1 MLKSCCCFPNRQ
13 AVDTT
18 GAGDLFAAGFLYSLI
33 NGMDL
38 RRCGEIGCMAGGA
51 VVQTLV
57 RGCTVHGQG
66 QGQGQQAGL
75 TMCVHRSAQQS
86 NPKRRPVLA
95 MPVTRPASV
104 LFVCSPNSPGCGDG
118 P

>member
-1 MLKSCCCFPNRQ
+1 MTMLHIAAPDTWKMVTWHHRIPSCACLPPGRQ

-18 GAGDLFAAGFLYSLI
+18 GAGDLFAAGFLFGLL

-57 RGCTVHGQG
+57 RASTR
-66 QGQGQQAGL
+66 A
-75 TMCVHRSAQQS
+75 
-86 NPKRRPVLA
+86 VLA
-95 MPVTRPASV
+95 ATV
-104 LFVCSPNSPGCGDG
+104 
-118 P
+118 

>member
-1 MLKSCCCFPNRQ
+1 M
-13 AVDTT
+13 DTT

-33 NGMDL
+33 NGMEL

-57 RGCTVHGQG
+57 RRCAVHGQG
-66 QGQGQQAGL
+66 QGQGQGQRAWL

-86 NPKRRPVLA
+86 NPKLP
-95 MPVTRPASV
+95 
-104 LFVCSPNSPGCGDG
+104 
-118 P
+118 